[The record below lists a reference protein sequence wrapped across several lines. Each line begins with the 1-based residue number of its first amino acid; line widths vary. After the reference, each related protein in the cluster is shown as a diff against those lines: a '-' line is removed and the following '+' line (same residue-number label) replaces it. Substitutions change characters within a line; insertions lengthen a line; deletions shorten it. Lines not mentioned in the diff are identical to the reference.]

1 VELPRSPG
9 PTDRPSDR
17 LRGAPAVKLHLT
29 LALGLVVCVGAFV
42 IEMFRAVGGNE
53 LSWCYVFEWPIF
65 AIFAVYMW
73 WNLLHGRDSRPR
85 AGGRTKP
92 AAAGAKPAHAGDAD
106 PDLEAWNRYLR
117 ELDEAG
123 SEGPAGGR

>member
-1 VELPRSPG
+1 VETPRPPG
-9 PTDRPSDR
+9 PTERPSDR

-29 LALGLVVCVGAFV
+29 LALGLAVCTGAF
-42 IEMFRAVGGNE
+42 IIE

-65 AIFAVYMW
+65 ATFAVYMW
-73 WNLLHGRDSRPR
+73 WNLLHGRDRRPR

-92 AAAGAKPAHAGDAD
+92 APAGAKPAPDGGAD
-106 PDLEAWNRYLR
+106 PDLEAWNRYLQ

-123 SEGPAGGR
+123 SEGPAGAR